1 MPEAVVGQPDV
12 FSKQQVES
20 VHRRVCGPRS
30 TKKFKMTHYY
40 LQSGRPHP
48 DRLNREVYTSDCNGR
63 AFPVFEKL
71 FRWGPDLLD
80 MSELLSVAGEAAART
95 AVAHRH
101 DPQHVAYRISPHYLE
116 ALEDS
121 TDGWGVDIPSGYG

>member
-1 MPEAVVGQPDV
+1 M
-12 FSKQQVES
+12 
-20 VHRRVCGPRS
+20 
-30 TKKFKMTHYY
+30 
-40 LQSGRPHP
+40 
-48 DRLNREVYTSDCNGR
+48 
-63 AFPVFEKL
+63 FEKL

-80 MSELLSVAGEAAART
+80 MMELLSVAGEAAART

-121 TDGWGVDIPSGYG
+121 TDEWGVDIPSGVALISLQDVQVQPRATLRCYPLREQGAQAGSVGRGRHDEIQWCGSKLVRLTE